1 MVYALLVHSKDF
13 AVFIKYPAVHHGHA
27 NVAALGA
34 VTKHRKGIEGGEK
47 MGLIEIQRDDVRPV
61 AYLDS
66 AAVGSA
72 LNFSTVE
79 GGHPDR
85 IIGLHYGWILIVA
98 VVHYG
103 AKVQLLQHVQV
114 IVAGCAVRLLVGQ
127 CTGDTPHSFISAI
140 SSSVTHTQWAAR
152 VGLSNAPRS

>member
-1 MVYALLVHSKDF
+1 MGLIVQVLQRLSYIVVYAVLIHCKEF
-13 AVFIKYPAVHHGHA
+13 AVFIQYPAVHHRHA
-27 NVAALGA
+27 YVAALCA
-34 VTKHRKGIEGGEK
+34 VAQHGKRIEGGEK
-47 MGLIEIQRDDVRPV
+47 VGLIEIQRDDVRPV

-98 VVHYG
+98 VVYY
-103 AKVQLLQHVQV
+103 
-114 IVAGCAVRLLVGQ
+114 
-127 CTGDTPHSFISAI
+127 
-140 SSSVTHTQWAAR
+140 
-152 VGLSNAPRS
+152 

>member
-1 MVYALLVHSKDF
+1 MGLIIQVLQRLSYIVVYAVLIHCKEF
-13 AVFIKYPAVHHGHA
+13 AVFIQYPAVHHRHA
-27 NVAALGA
+27 YVAALCA
-34 VTKHRKGIEGGEK
+34 VAQHGKGIEGGEK

-98 VVHYG
+98 VVHY
-103 AKVQLLQHVQV
+103 
-114 IVAGCAVRLLVGQ
+114 
-127 CTGDTPHSFISAI
+127 
-140 SSSVTHTQWAAR
+140 
-152 VGLSNAPRS
+152 